1 MMRKAGLLTLFLA
14 FSSALVPISLIR
26 ADEIV
31 PGQPAPAFSA
41 KDTKGNMHNLADYKG
56 KVVILEW
63 LNHDCPFVKKHY
75 DSGNMQKL
83 QAFAAE
89 KSIVW
94 LSIISSAPGKQGY
107 CTPEQA
113 DALAAEKKAVPAA
126 ILLDPEG
133 EVGKLYD
140 AKTTPHMY
148 IIDTA
153 GILVYNGAIDDI
165 RSSNV
170 EDIAKAKNYVRA
182 ALDEMLAGKQ
192 VTDKTSQPYGCT
204 VKYK

>member
-1 MMRKAGLLTLFLA
+1 MRKACLLTLLLV
-14 FSSALVPISLIR
+14 FSMALVPVSLIW

-41 KDTKGNMHNLADYKG
+41 KDTKGKMHNLADYKG

-75 DSGNMQKL
+75 NSGNMQKL

-133 EVGKLYD
+133 EVGKLYE

-153 GILVYNGAIDDI
+153 GTLVYNGAIDDI

>member
-1 MMRKAGLLTLFLA
+1 MRKACLLTLLLV
-14 FSSALVPISLIR
+14 FSMALVPVSLIW

-41 KDTKGNMHNLADYKG
+41 KDTKGEMHNLADYKG

-133 EVGKLYD
+133 EVGKLYE

-153 GILVYNGAIDDI
+153 GTLVYNGAIDDI

>member
-1 MMRKAGLLTLFLA
+1 MRKAGLLMLLLV
-14 FSSALVPISLIR
+14 FSIALVPISLIW

-31 PGQPAPAFSA
+31 PGQPSPAFSA
-41 KDTKGNMHNLADYKG
+41 KDTKGNMHSLADYKG

-75 DSGNMQKL
+75 NSGNMQKL

-89 KSIVW
+89 KGIVW
-94 LSIISSAPGKQGY
+94 LSVISSAPGKQGY

-170 EDIAKAKNYVRA
+170 EDIAKAKNYVQA
-182 ALDEMLAGKQ
+182 ALDELLAGKP
-192 VTDKTSQPYGCT
+192 VIDKTSQPYGCT